1 MGVRILNVSNIS
13 PIVTKEQIQTLF
25 SYIGRI
31 EEFKLFPS
39 DFPLTQTSTPPKFAF
54 VKYKDERSVEV
65 GQHLTNTV
73 FLDRALVCIPWKSN
87 KIPDEETAAQSG
99 SLALPGQRQL
109 PPHISNQLQDL
120 GEGQK
125 MVMYLRMA
133 TGNDQLPCDYAYI
146 EFSQQS
152 SVPLALQ
159 NSDSLEFQGRVLR
172 IQHSKVAIIKPQR
185 KTAEQSLEEVEEAIR
200 GGAVASTG
208 EIRLEVL
215 VAEVRDVRDVV
226 PVLEGEAVA
235 DVEVVRLEGD
245 AHLQKRR
252 KGEVKHR
259 KIKKKKRKLRKRYLL
274 MNYNLLVQIQVGK
287 DCMDDGRLFDSALGG
302 MMIALILILAWH
314 IIRLCRRKPKPVK
327 NQQQTSPITN
337 NINSVR
343 VKHMEGILSKWTNVM
358 HGWQHRYFVLN
369 DDVLCYYTS
378 KEKMAR
384 GQQRGCIRLRGAALG
399 IDEENDTLFTVA
411 VDGKTFHLQGKNKYE
426 RNSWVRAL
434 ERVIHEKCGY
444 YKPPQEDPI
453 VDLHKR
459 VTTAEN
465 QSQMLLEQTR
475 NLEQQLN
482 KESEKA
488 DHKRKKILAEI
499 LMTAK
504 RLQSTVDHSLILLQQ
519 VQRDLGYDQKQ
530 KQELIEGGTNGQ
542 EDETK
547 EEITLD
553 DVNQIVSFSS
563 SDDEFF
569 DAKNEEGS
577 IRSKNLQETEKL
589 GATEGRPITTSG
601 SSHRPSKGRRLSQIS
616 PKRSSLEDGKEP
628 SEPDWTGGDEKCE
641 NYDAIY
647 NNTDEHDVGDINK
660 QHGSVLMHLLSQ
672 VSIGMDLSKVTLPTF
687 ILERRS
693 LLEMYSEFF
702 AHPDDFISAVNL
714 NNPESRF
721 LAVVEYYLNSFYPAR
736 KSGVA
741 KKPFNPIL
749 GEIFR
754 CRWTLP
760 GTMPNDQKTQ
770 KGPFPGSGTNQVT
783 FIAEQVSHHPPISA
797 FYAEHPEAGVS
808 CTGYIYTKSSF
819 LGLSIGVHHIGNGT
833 VILHNYGE
841 QYVVTFPSAYGRSI
855 MSTPWI
861 ELGGKVEIHCEKT
874 QYRAE
879 IEFLTKP
886 IFRGKP
892 HQIQGNI
899 YFGYASKKPIIHL
912 KGEWNS
918 QIYMRK
924 GDGGDYQLFTDV
936 LAKDDVNK
944 ECIPVMKQEERE
956 SRRLWRHVTLAL
968 FRDNIEIASQAK
980 RWIEQRQREEKI
992 KRDEKGIKWK
1002 TRFFEKVG
1010 DSWRYKESLGD
1021 RINDNL

>member
-1 MGVRILNVSNIS
+1 
-13 PIVTKEQIQTLF
+13 
-25 SYIGRI
+25 
-31 EEFKLFPS
+31 
-39 DFPLTQTSTPPKFAF
+39 
-54 VKYKDERSVEV
+54 
-65 GQHLTNTV
+65 
-73 FLDRALVCIPWKSN
+73 
-87 KIPDEETAAQSG
+87 
-99 SLALPGQRQL
+99 
-109 PPHISNQLQDL
+109 
-120 GEGQK
+120 
-125 MVMYLRMA
+125 
-133 TGNDQLPCDYAYI
+133 
-146 EFSQQS
+146 
-152 SVPLALQ
+152 
-159 NSDSLEFQGRVLR
+159 
-172 IQHSKVAIIKPQR
+172 
-185 KTAEQSLEEVEEAIR
+185 
-200 GGAVASTG
+200 
-208 EIRLEVL
+208 
-215 VAEVRDVRDVV
+215 
-226 PVLEGEAVA
+226 
-235 DVEVVRLEGD
+235 
-245 AHLQKRR
+245 
-252 KGEVKHR
+252 
-259 KIKKKKRKLRKRYLL
+259 
-274 MNYNLLVQIQVGK
+274 
-287 DCMDDGRLFDSALGG
+287 
-302 MMIALILILAWH
+302 
-314 IIRLCRRKPKPVK
+314 
-327 NQQQTSPITN
+327 
-337 NINSVR
+337 
-343 VKHMEGILSKWTNVM
+343 MEGTLSKWTNVM

-411 VDGKTFHLQGKNKYE
+411 VDGKTFHLQGKSKLE

-444 YKPPQEDPI
+444 YKPPQEDP
-453 VDLHKR
+453 VLDLHKR

-482 KESEKA
+482 KDSEKA
-488 DHKRKKILAEI
+488 DHKRKKILSEI

-519 VQRDLGYDQKQ
+519 VQRDLGFDQTQ
-530 KQELIEGGTNGQ
+530 NLEMNDTETNGR

-553 DVNQIVSFSS
+553 DVNQMVSFSS

-577 IRSKNLQETEKL
+577 IRSKILQENERGGSSPAGSTVMN
-589 GATEGRPITTSG
+589 TSG
-601 SSHRPSKGRRLSQIS
+601 SSHHKSHRLSQTSLKRIS
-616 PKRSSLEDGKEP
+616 LDGTETLTT
-628 SEPDWTGGDEKCE
+628 SDPDWSGGDAKCE

-702 AHPDDFISAVNL
+702 AHPDDFIGAINL
-714 NNPESRF
+714 NTPESRF

-749 GEIFR
+749 GETFR

-760 GTMPNDQKTQ
+760 GTVPSEQKTK
-770 KGPFPGSGTNQVT
+770 KGPFPGTGTNQVT

-808 CTGYIYTKSSF
+808 FNGYIYTKSSF
-819 LGLSIGVHHIGNGT
+819 LGLSIGVHHIGSGT
-833 VILHNYGE
+833 VTLHKYGE

-879 IEFLTKP
+879 IEFITKP
-886 IFRGKP
+886 IFRGKA
-892 HQIQGNI
+892 HQIQGNVF
-899 YFGYASKKPIIHL
+899 YGHSSKKPIIQL

-918 QIYMRK
+918 QIYIKK
-924 GDGGDYQLFTDV
+924 GEGGDYQLFTNV
-936 LAKDDVNK
+936 LAKADVNK

-968 FRDNIEIASQAK
+968 FRDNIDVATQAK
-980 RWIEQRQREEKI
+980 RWIEQRQRDEKI
-992 KRDEKGIKWK
+992 QRDKEGIQWK
-1002 TRFFEKVG
+1002 TRFFEKIG
-1010 DSWRYKESLGD
+1010 DSWRYKESLND
-1021 RINDNL
+1021 RINNDL